1 MASEIPT
8 GLRENLADRYALERL
23 IARGGMASVYL
34 GRDLKHDRAVAV
46 KVLRPELGALL
57 GAERFLREIK
67 LVARLQHPHIL
78 PLYDSGEAD
87 TLLYYV
93 MPYVEGES
101 LRSRDVSRCA
111 ASGGAGRSAPSG
123 GGA

>member
-57 GAERFLREIK
+57 GSIPVALERSSPYLTHPVFHRHRSETALLRY
-67 LVARLQHPHIL
+67 LRPAAL
-78 PLYDSGEAD
+78 GD
-87 TLLYYV
+87 TAGCL
-93 MPYVEGES
+93 
-101 LRSRDVSRCA
+101 
-111 ASGGAGRSAPSG
+111 GAGLLAWDLLSTEVSA
-123 GGA
+123 